1 MKRIMSEEFRDSQE
15 ESAYDVLSKQSV
27 LWGPPPVSQIQ
38 VAKIPRA
45 VDNEVDNSR
54 IDTPPGRIS
63 TGLSGLDVR
72 LHGGIPKNSVI
83 VLEVKPNNFTYA
95 FQQQFLEIALAQ
107 GAPGIYFCVERSPC
121 RVIES
126 MTRQGI
132 AAKRYM
138 EEGLLIFVDF
148 YRTRGREITVWD
160 DECVI
165 PQVVEGVLPIGDASD
180 KDNIKIALDVVR
192 EHISSNNDMR
202 IVVESTPYIL
212 PEADA
217 LSAAR
222 FWEGAMKTFSDSNPT
237 ILYSFPLGADDQL
250 LAVIE
255 GRADGIFSMHP
266 VEMLGMT
273 EVKLEVKKM
282 IHTPRLPRDL
292 YIIEEQS
299 GKINVQILGRIK

>member
-1 MKRIMSEEFRDSQE
+1 MRKTMIEEFGDSQE
-15 ESAYDVLSKQSV
+15 ESAYDVLSTHSV
-27 LWGPPPVSQIQ
+27 LWGPPPVSQKQ
-38 VAKIPRA
+38 VVKIPKA
-45 VDNEVDNSR
+45 VDNEVTDFRDAPS
-54 IDTPPGRIS
+54 GRIS

-95 FQQQFLEIALAQ
+95 FQQQFLEIALAK

-121 RVIES
+121 RVIDS

-132 AAKRYM
+132 AAKQYM
-138 EEGLLIFVDF
+138 EEGLLTFVDF
-148 YRTRGREITVWD
+148 YRTRGRETTVWD
-160 DECVI
+160 DDCVI
-165 PQVVEGVLPIGDASD
+165 PQVVEGVLSIGDARD
-180 KDNIKIALDVVR
+180 KDNIKMALDVVR
-192 EHISSNNDMR
+192 EHIGSSNDMR

-212 PEADA
+212 PEEDA

-222 FWEGAMKTFSDSNPT
+222 FWESAMKTFSDSNPT

-250 LAVIE
+250 LTVVE

-299 GKINVQILGRIK
+299 GKINAQILGRIK

>member
-1 MKRIMSEEFRDSQE
+1 MRKITIEEFGDSQE
-15 ESAYDVLSKQSV
+15 ESAYDVLSKQSI

-38 VAKIPRA
+38 DAKIPKA
-45 VDNEVDNSR
+45 VDDEVDNFP

-63 TGLSGLDVR
+63 TGLSGLDVI

-95 FQQQFLEIALAQ
+95 FQQQFLEIALAKE
-107 GAPGIYFCVERSPC
+107 APAIYFCVERSPC

-132 AAKRYM
+132 AAERYI
-138 EEGLLIFVDF
+138 EEGILIFMDF
-148 YRTRGREITVWD
+148 YRTRGREITLWD
-160 DECVI
+160 DDCVI
-165 PQVVEGVLPIGDASD
+165 PQVVKGILPIRDTSD

-192 EHISSNNDMR
+192 EHIGSSDDMR

-212 PEADA
+212 PREDA

-222 FWEGAMKTFSDSNPT
+222 FWESAMKTFSDSNPT
-237 ILYSFPLGADDQL
+237 ILYSFPAGADDQL
-250 LAVIE
+250 LNVME
-255 GRADGIFSMHP
+255 GRADGIFSMYP
-266 VEMLGMT
+266 VEMRGMT

-282 IHTPRLPRDL
+282 IHTPKLLRNF

-299 GKINVQILGRIK
+299 GKINVQILGGIK